1 MTSKRIQLT
10 LFADPLAAGSIE
22 NIRRQY
28 NPEQFALI
36 AAHVTLCR
44 EDELDALEHILQ
56 NLESAA
62 LPAIR
67 LTFGPPRRFSDGKGV
82 LLPALGDNDAFQ
94 DLRARVLQG
103 VFAQPRRH
111 EPHLTLMHP
120 RNSTCTD
127 EVFAEI
133 EKNTFPRSVEFHKIS
148 LIEQK
153 IGQKWSVLQEFELK
167 KAKPL

>member
-10 LFADPLAAGSIE
+10 LFADPLTSEAIE

-44 EDELDALEHILQ
+44 EDELDALERILQ
-56 NLESAA
+56 NMESAA
-62 LPAIR
+62 LPALR
-67 LTFGPPRRFSDGKGV
+67 LAFGPPRRLSDGKGV
-82 LLPALGDNDAFQ
+82 LLPALGNHDAFQ
-94 DLRARVLQG
+94 NLRAQVLQG

-133 EKNTFPRSVEFHKIS
+133 EKNTFPRSIEFCKIS
-148 LIEQK
+148 LIEQT
-153 IGQKWSVLQEFELK
+153 IGQKWVVLREFELK
-167 KAKPL
+167 NSNPL